1 MYHKIC
7 VWFDRR
13 LRANVF
19 DESCTDED
27 DIGLAGSRRKFL
39 RNEIDALE
47 RTLAKRRSQ
56 LQDADKLLRVCNSD
70 LQEAKE
76 EVGIISFTGMALKV
90 INYYK

>member
-1 MYHKIC
+1 M
-7 VWFDRR
+7 
-13 LRANVF
+13 RANVF
-19 DESCTDED
+19 DESLTEED
-27 DIGLAGSRRKFL
+27 DVGMAGSRRKFL

-76 EVGIISFTGMALKV
+76 EVDITDTFSCV
-90 INYYK
+90 ICNFLHYW

>member
-1 MYHKIC
+1 M
-7 VWFDRR
+7 
-13 LRANVF
+13 F

-56 LQDADKLLRVCNSD
+56 LQDADKLLHVCNSD

-76 EVGIISFTGMALKV
+76 EVGTVLHNGIGITFKL
-90 INYYK
+90 

>member
-1 MYHKIC
+1 M
-7 VWFDRR
+7 
-13 LRANVF
+13 F

-27 DIGLAGSRRKFL
+27 DIGLAGSRGKFL

-76 EVGIISFTGMALKV
+76 EVGTVLHTGIGITFKV
-90 INYYK
+90 MN

>member
-1 MYHKIC
+1 M
-7 VWFDRR
+7 
-13 LRANVF
+13 F

-27 DIGLAGSRRKFL
+27 DVGLAGSRRKFL

-76 EVGIISFTGMALKV
+76 EVQIMSHAKIAFKFLD
-90 INYYK
+90 